1 MALRAPVRA
10 NNLQETLFFGN
21 MAIWQ
26 SRLCKDSVK
35 SRTDAYQQ
43 LFILATEPI
52 VENLGSNIIITVYK
66 QFKSY
71 SLENSKYGLNIIL
84 ITVYKQADL
93 IAP

>member
-1 MALRAPVRA
+1 
-10 NNLQETLFFGN
+10 